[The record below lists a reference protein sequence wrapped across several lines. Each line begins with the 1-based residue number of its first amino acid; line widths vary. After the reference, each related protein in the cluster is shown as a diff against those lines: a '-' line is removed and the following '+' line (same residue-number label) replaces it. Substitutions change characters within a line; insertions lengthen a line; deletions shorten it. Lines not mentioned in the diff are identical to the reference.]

1 MCELHSESF
10 RFSILNIILSDVSK
24 EIEIYL
30 FPSTTLSRHSGS
42 TGCTYIDISW
52 AWEELSFIS
61 KLHRVFYRQN
71 ISRDHNIHF
80 LDTYTWFSFLGRRF
94 FSSRKFKMAGID
106 WWSFLFYYF
115 FPSNFFIPFFWHI
128 RACLSSFACQ
138 QRPENIFSL
147 KNNFSAMFFTLGN
160 DFTLH
165 VNIRDQPRKNIFIF
179 NKNNIFD
186 CENRK

>member
-1 MCELHSESF
+1 M
-10 RFSILNIILSDVSK
+10 ILVSRSS
-24 EIEIYL
+24 L
-30 FPSTTLSRHSGS
+30 
-42 TGCTYIDISW
+42 
-52 AWEELSFIS
+52 
-61 KLHRVFYRQN
+61 
-71 ISRDHNIHF
+71 
-80 LDTYTWFSFLGRRF
+80 

-147 KNNFSAMFFTLGN
+147 NNNFSAMLFTLGN
-160 DFTLH
+160 DFIFH
-165 VNIRDQPRKNIFIF
+165 VNIRDQPRKNIF

-186 CENRK
+186 CKKRKIKRLKEKRALFISLRFLKCSGRNFPREWKFIKIIETNWIESKWIRILNSSTSTVHSFFGD